1 MRRRKFLCWR
11 CGCPGRLHVLCRI
24 CIYILVICRMRHD
37 FFDLRHDGLQR
48 WVRLCRRLVAARPMH
63 VQCWIREYTDGAVIL
78 RNECGALQPV
88 RSGHLLLGQCR
99 ATGGVRHR
107 LGSRRQLLSCWY
119 DDRIGHDVP
128 CWQLL
133 RWRGGE
139 RRYAVPAC
147 VRPLTVF
154 SGVCRW

>member
-1 MRRRKFLCWR
+1 MRRHIAWAQLTQFYARS
-11 CGCPGRLHVLCRI
+11 HV
-24 CIYILVICRMRHD
+24 H
-37 FFDLRHDGLQR
+37 LQR
-48 WVRLCRRLVAARPMH
+48 GL
-63 VQCWIREYTDGAVIL
+63 REYTDGAVIL

-154 SGVCRW
+154 AGVCRW